1 MRVKEYNCQLNCSG
15 RKGESAFEFH
25 FLNFEF
31 TVTFWHWDLTAIIFR
46 SNYYRYSLL
55 EKLLVWL
62 SCHCLVAYFI
72 LFSCF
77 WYGPWYLF
85 PTLPLCMCKQFFV
98 CLIVPSWSILIG
110 WKKIMANSFQ
120 SLKKKKK
127 RGVKLIVIS
136 KGQISLVKWFYS
148 DVPSFHLKYRVGG
161 WKSDEIKNILGY

>member
-1 MRVKEYNCQLNCSG
+1 MKALLS
-15 RKGESAFEFH
+15 F
-25 FLNFEF
+25 
-31 TVTFWHWDLTAIIFR
+31 TFWIL
-46 SNYYRYSLL
+46 SSLL
-55 EKLLVWL
+55 LSGIETWPPSYSDQIITDIHYLRNYLYGCHAIVLLL
-62 SCHCLVAYFI
+62 FFI